1 MTGTLSLFRINR
13 KDVLDT
19 FACSLGTCSQQVGT
33 ERSKGVELE
42 MNARPLATW
51 QLNFGYSL
59 LDAAVTSSL
68 DPIQVGARLPNV
80 ARNSANLWSRYDVT
94 SGALHGLGI
103 GVGLVYT
110 GERFGMLPTSA
121 NPGTLRLPSY
131 TVTDLAVYYLFSQYT
146 VNLKVGNVFDKTYYE
161 SAGSTPLVQI
171 LPGAPRNIAL
181 EFRRIFF

>member
-1 MTGTLSLFRINR
+1 MFFFFFNDTATTEIYTLSLHDALPISSGAQVEVGAKTEGLLGGRLTGTLSLFRINR

-59 LDAAVTSSL
+59 LDAAVTASL

-80 ARNSANLWSRYDVT
+80 ARNSANLWSRYDIT

-110 GERFGMLPTSA
+110 GERFGMLP
-121 NPGTLRLPSY
+121 
-131 TVTDLAVYYLFSQYT
+131 
-146 VNLKVGNVFDKTYYE
+146 
-161 SAGSTPLVQI
+161 
-171 LPGAPRNIAL
+171 
-181 EFRRIFF
+181 